1 MRRIQFVSG
10 GGSSIRHGRRA
21 SSCVAQAMNYDFVVR
36 RGVKDYIGVR
46 MYDEAAK
53 AACVG
58 ELAGA
63 RMQGDE
69 VDNRLDPGFDV
80 TGALRG
86 VLIDMRQDVNE
97 FFCGAKRVS

>member
-1 MRRIQFVSG
+1 
-10 GGSSIRHGRRA
+10 
-21 SSCVAQAMNYDFVVR
+21 VR
-36 RGVKDYIGVR
+36 RVQFAGIVNPARTTGVELRGAGHELRLRRPSRRKRLQGIRV
-46 MYDEAAK
+46 YDEAAK
-53 AACVG
+53 AACVR
-58 ELAGA
+58 ELAGM

-69 VDNRLDPGFDV
+69 VDNRLDTRFDV

>member
-1 MRRIQFVSG
+1 MD
-10 GGSSIRHGRRA
+10 RRA

>member
-1 MRRIQFVSG
+1 MD
-10 GGSSIRHGRRA
+10 RRA

-36 RGVKDYIGVR
+36 RGVKDYIGYGCTTR
-46 MYDEAAK
+46 RK

-58 ELAGA
+58 ELASA
-63 RMQGDE
+63 RMQCDE

>member
-1 MRRIQFVSG
+1 
-10 GGSSIRHGRRA
+10 
-21 SSCVAQAMNYDFVVR
+21 VAQAMNYDFVVR
-36 RGVKDYIGVR
+36 RGVKDYIWVR